1 MAEKVEEQVVAQI
14 EGDGKK
20 AAPKSNEQI
29 GEENRIGLYNEI
41 LKLKEPGFSD
51 EYKKIGY
58 KKFNSLLQNDRQFQ
72 SDLLADLN
80 DRGFN
85 INPENFTAAYTK
97 QAPVAVY
104 DFSKT
109 QEATPAPEVTKEDEG
124 FFGTVKNMAKWA
136 YNYGKDFYKTVKR
149 DIYTGQAQSGA
160 QVEDFLAGKVD
171 TDNLAHYL
179 KKAHE
184 VGNIQIEAE
193 YAKDEGAL
201 KDAGDFIAMLGPAIV
216 GSFSSMAAAGW
227 KKMAG
232 ITAAG
237 AGAGAMMGGLP
248 GAAIG
253 GGRGAQ
259 AAMVQQGY
267 NLEFVGSVIDE
278 LTEKGA
284 INPDADEKTLKKQLD
299 AAFANKELMKPIYE
313 KANTRAGII
322 MGVDVLAS
330 GIGGKVVGTLR
341 RAAMSKPVARTTIGR
356 VLQQSAQAAA
366 QSAPARVAVK
376 MAERAADV
384 GAKFAKTKAGKAVD
398 AIDAMDIASGAGG
411 EALAQLK
418 TEGEINWKEVAL
430 EGGAEGSYIKALRA
444 LGDIGNRK
452 QELLGLPQARTPEAL
467 PNAPKPEFDEVT
479 EDEFNN
485 YKKGNITP
493 ERAADITTDVD
504 IAIEDPAHL
513 EKLKTQ
519 NPLYAEMVT
528 DAFNKHI
535 VAVENQKLYNVALD
549 DVAELHGKTA
559 EDVKA
564 AITPNTPTFNQKI
577 ADDFRNSFSVL
588 QKQYREKAQN
598 DSENAAGVSGEG
610 GIGTKPEQAQSQQGA
625 GQEAAGDGGI
635 FQEAEGEARLAE
647 IDELLADD
655 DAFFAENNDRLLSP
669 EERADLVKERES
681 IAGPQAAA
689 PTGLS
694 TGATPAAA
702 PAEVVTGA
710 TPAKGGAVASATP
723 VQQAA
728 PSAAPVTS
736 VPTAGVK
743 KEVKV
748 DENERNEYGQLIN
761 LPKIEKSGQVETASL
776 NIEKGVFTSNKS
788 YVPSSYDVIKL
799 EISKDGKTAL
809 FTVDMSMKRG
819 IGDLQTN
826 LGGLNPFVSYRK
838 VGGDVFGIEN
848 VEPGVAEKQ
857 QDGSWKVIRK
867 GAVNITGRKNVTE
880 KNREG
885 EAESPWTPELLAKR
899 YKPQAVAAPTEETKE
914 TEAVSKAAATTAAPT
929 TEVTTTPATEAA
941 AKPAEKEIKAADVE
955 VRKGKAHATD
965 GVYEAVYKNK
975 VIGKLRFNKEKKVW
989 EDLSGDEFAAKK
1001 DAVSKFVLQYNMK
1014 QEGKTVASIK
1024 PTKTKLETKPG
1035 EEDIEVVEAEV
1046 VEDETPAPETEEL
1059 PSGEGKEKLTVLP
1072 TLVKTDFERN
1082 GDLTD
1087 AGFEKATR
1095 ILKGIID
1102 RVALKAGLPPKRI
1115 YEAFHMTSDGK
1126 KYISATKG
1134 IREVQVTDFRDVIK
1148 AVKRIAFDAF
1158 PDKEFELNE
1167 QINKHVEEIYDAHLE
1182 DRDYKRNPAIDK
1194 ILRVINDVND
1204 IWAGDVSKAESL
1216 LVKGTAKSE
1225 TKTETK
1231 AEGKPEVKAESENK
1245 GAAKMPTSI
1254 QDAYAKR
1261 ATLRITADALVK
1273 QMGGKKLSGKAQ
1285 KELDRVNAEI
1295 QKLDNLINAFEKE
1308 RAKQRAE
1315 SEKTK
1320 AAEKKPE
1327 TKIEEK
1333 QPTKISGG
1341 TEKEI
1346 AYGNHLI
1353 NELVSKDPQGEKSRQ
1368 IYINGWND
1376 IAKNKNANKANN
1388 FLEDILVGMLP
1399 ADKQPTGYADIREA
1413 FKNAQEKSEAKSEKG
1428 ETKTETKAETPTT
1441 KAAPTFAEFDAISAD
1456 RGKMKEAKAAFIEKH
1471 GQLAYDAMKEI
1482 SANFTKIT
1490 KALQAK
1496 EILTKKC

>member
-1 MAEKVEEQVVAQI
+1 
-14 EGDGKK
+14 
-20 AAPKSNEQI
+20 
-29 GEENRIGLYNEI
+29 
-41 LKLKEPGFSD
+41 
-51 EYKKIGY
+51 
-58 KKFNSLLQNDRQFQ
+58 
-72 SDLLADLN
+72 
-80 DRGFN
+80 
-85 INPENFTAAYTK
+85 
-97 QAPVAVY
+97 
-104 DFSKT
+104 
-109 QEATPAPEVTKEDEG
+109 
-124 FFGTVKNMAKWA
+124 MAKWA

-237 AGAGAMMGGLP
+237 AGAGAAYGATAGAAAGGVGAAP
-248 GAAIG
+248 GALAGAITG
-253 GGRGAQ
+253 AGRGAQ
-259 AAMVQQGY
+259 TAMVQQGY

-384 GAKFAKTKAGKAVD
+384 GAKFAKTKVGKSVD
-398 AIDAMDIASGAGG
+398 ALDVLDIASGAGG

-418 TEGEINWKEVAL
+418 TEGKIDWKEVAL

-467 PNAPKPEFDEVT
+467 PSGPDKEFGPVTQEEFDA
-479 EDEFNN
+479 
-485 YKKGNITP
+485 YRKGNITP
-493 ERAADITTDVD
+493 ERAAGITTDVD
-504 IAIEDPAHL
+504 IAIEDPSHL
-513 EKLKTQ
+513 EKLKTE

-728 PSAAPVTS
+728 SSAAPVTS

-809 FTVDMSMKRG
+809 FTVDTSMKRG

-914 TEAVSKAAATTAAPT
+914 TEAVSETAAPT
-929 TEVTTTPATEAA
+929 PEQRAEYGLEPLRPTYRGASMAEWQEVQGGKKFSSKEGFGDNEANVTWVTDNKEYSQQQLEKNDDGVLIEFKPEAIDKSSVESGQQGDETGVRLGRDLDINDVLRVTDKNGNVIYEATAAVETAAPTETGTKPSKKAKPTPAKPAAGPSTEAA
-941 AKPAEKEIKAADVE
+941 AKPAAKEIKAADVE
-955 VRKGKAHATD
+955 VRKGKTHATD

-1001 DAVSKFVLQYNMK
+1001 DAVGKFVLQYNMK
-1014 QEGKTVASIK
+1014 QEGKETPTTKK
-1024 PTKTKLETKPG
+1024 PAVKKEKAG
-1035 EEDIEVVEAEV
+1035 AVKEEEIPVVEAEV
-1046 VEDETPAPETEEL
+1046 VEEETTPE
-1059 PSGEGKEKLTVLP
+1059 GETKEGLGVIP
-1072 TLVKTDFERN
+1072 TLVKSDYDRS

-1102 RVALKAGLPPKRI
+1102 KVAAKAGLPPKRI
-1115 YEAFHMTSDGK
+1115 YEAFDMTSDGK
-1126 KYISATKG
+1126 KYISMEKG
-1134 IREVQVTDFRDVIK
+1134 IREVQVTNFKDVVT

-1158 PDKEFELNE
+1158 PGKEDELNE
-1167 QINKHVEEIYDAHLE
+1167 QINKHVDEFYDAHLE
-1182 DRDYKRNPAIDK
+1182 GRDFERNPALNK
-1194 ILRVINDVND
+1194 VLRVINDIND
-1204 IWAGDVSKAESL
+1204 IWAGTVAKAE
-1216 LVKGTAKSE
+1216 
-1225 TKTETK
+1225 
-1231 AEGKPEVKAESENK
+1231 
-1245 GAAKMPTSI
+1245 
-1254 QDAYAKR
+1254 
-1261 ATLRITADALVK
+1261 ALV
-1273 QMGGKKLSGKAQ
+1273 
-1285 KELDRVNAEI
+1285 
-1295 QKLDNLINAFEKE
+1295 
-1308 RAKQRAE
+1308 AKG
-1315 SEKTK
+1315 
-1320 AAEKKPE
+1320 KPE
-1327 TKIEEK
+1327 TKPEAKGEAKPTGKVESKPEPTRITTTEK
-1333 QPTKISGG
+1333 KTNPSFESMIDFETDGGVLEIGKRPNAIRYSILNLKVDEDKRRQGIATRLLKEALDRTNGQLSGMAGNDGSVEMNYKLGMRAVDANGNYLTLQETKIARANS
-1341 TEKEI
+1341 
-1346 AYGNHLI
+1346 A
-1353 NELVSKDPQGEKSRQ
+1353 GES
-1368 IYINGWND
+1368 
-1376 IAKNKNANKANN
+1376 
-1388 FLEDILVGMLP
+1388 ILMMLP
-1399 ADKQPTGYADIREA
+1399 EDKRGIDYKP
-1413 FKNAQEKSEAKSEKG
+1413 FAKQKTKTAAKTA
-1428 ETKTETKAETPTT
+1428 ETKPAET
-1441 KAAPTFAEFDAISAD
+1441 AAPAKVPSFSEFDAISAD
-1456 RGKMKEAKAAFIEKH
+1456 RSKMKEAKAAFIEKH